1 MRVRRTD
8 KDGDWTFGQGRNNYA
23 DGGECVAQRVCTRLR
38 SFQGDWF
45 LDLEHGLPWLPR
57 MERPAD
63 LAQIEVDIKRC
74 ILTTEGVSEILD
86 FQLDV
91 TPDDRRLAIGV
102 TLRDNLGNDLSTRVQ
117 R

>member
-1 MRVRRTD
+1 MRVRRID

-23 DGGECVAQRVCTRLR
+23 DGSECVAQRVCTRLR
-38 SFQGDWF
+38 SFSGDWF

-86 FQLDV
+86 FQISE
-91 TPDDRRLAIGV
+91 TPDDRRLGIAV
-102 TLRDNLGNDLSTRVQ
+102 TLRDSQGTRLSASVQ